1 MTSRNSAALSGVD
14 RLRAFARRDF
24 KINWSYRAAF
34 IGDLLNLAAQVLMFF
49 FIAKM
54 VNTDVLPEYG
64 GQQTD
69 YLGFVAVGIALG
81 AFLQLG
87 MTRVSTA
94 IRQEQLMGTLE
105 PLYMTPTPIGLVQV
119 GLAFYDFI
127 YVPLRTAVLLG
138 AMVLFLDVEFAI
150 DGLAPTAV
158 MILFFIP
165 FVWGLGT
172 MTAAAILTFKR
183 GGAGLGLVTLG
194 LNVTSGA
201 YFPVTLF
208 PDWVV
213 AIADKNPIAI
223 AMDASRQAL
232 LGGQGWDAVTPHL
245 PFMLISGLGAL
256 AAGWIAIRFALRR
269 EHRRG
274 TLGAY

>member
-1 MTSRNSAALSGVD
+1 MTSSVQSQVD
-14 RLRAFARRDF
+14 RLMAFVRRDF

-34 IGDLLNLAAQVLMFF
+34 LGDLLNLASQVVMFF

-54 VNTDVLPEYG
+54 VDPTVLPEYG

-81 AFLQLG
+81 AFIQLG
-87 MTRVSTA
+87 MNRVSIA

-105 PLYMTPTPIGLVQV
+105 PLYMTPTSMGIMQI
-119 GLAFYDFI
+119 GLAFYDFVYI
-127 YVPLRTAVLLG
+127 PLRTTVLLG
-138 AMVLFLDVEFAI
+138 VMVVFLDVAFAA
-150 DGLAPTAV
+150 DGLLPTIV

-172 MTAAAILTFKR
+172 IAGAGILTFKR
-183 GGAGLGLVTLG
+183 GGASLGLLALG

-201 YFPVTLF
+201 YFPLTLF

-213 AIADKNPIAI
+213 ALAEKNPIAI
-223 AMDASRQAL
+223 AMNASRQAL
-232 LGGQGWDAVTPHL
+232 LGGQGWAAVTPHL
-245 PFMLISGLGAL
+245 PFMFFSGLTTLAVGWLAVRLAL
-256 AAGWIAIRFALRR
+256 QR
-269 EHRRG
+269 ERRRG